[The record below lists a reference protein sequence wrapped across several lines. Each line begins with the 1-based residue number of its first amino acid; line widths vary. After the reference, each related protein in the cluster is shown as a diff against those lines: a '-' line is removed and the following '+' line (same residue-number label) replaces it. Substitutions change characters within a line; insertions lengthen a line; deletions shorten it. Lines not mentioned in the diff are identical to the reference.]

1 MSIDCHTF
9 QINTNSYANDHD
21 ASSSGGGNAG
31 RRRTGPINFE
41 DILQEI
47 LVSITDGA
55 NTGRTPMFFNPGKI
69 QLQIISVFLI
79 NMCLLIADYAWGQ
92 QGLDTIVTQLLNQMD
107 NAGK

>member
-1 MSIDCHTF
+1 MT
-9 QINTNSYANDHD
+9 SYANDQE
-21 ASSSGGGNAG
+21 ASNSGSGGNAG
-31 RRRTGPINFE
+31 RRRTGPISFE

-55 NTGRTPMFFNPGKI
+55 NTGRTPMFFNPGKCHLLNWQFSLI
-69 QLQIISVFLI
+69 KIFISIFF
-79 NMCLLIADYAWGQ
+79 IADYAWGQ